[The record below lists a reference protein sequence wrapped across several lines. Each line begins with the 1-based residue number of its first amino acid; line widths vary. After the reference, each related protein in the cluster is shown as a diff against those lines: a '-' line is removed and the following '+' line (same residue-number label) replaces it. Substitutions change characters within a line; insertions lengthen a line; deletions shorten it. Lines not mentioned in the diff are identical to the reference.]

1 MGARG
6 IFEEIRESFFFI
18 ACRGI
23 SHSFIR
29 MTQQRIK
36 PASAILSLFLAA
48 FWLFSWAVAASAADR
63 SRVAMFLEVT
73 GFDVALDSIA
83 LSAGSAPQMLGL
95 EAQDFGQQWTRMSEQ
110 VFDRSKMREQALDIL
125 EETLDDKALEH
136 AQAFYASAL
145 GQRLVAAENAAHKVE
160 DDEVKQLA
168 GQRIIS
174 DLVRAGSDRIALF
187 QRMNAAIDAA
197 DAGVRAV
204 QQIQFRFI
212 MAASAAGVIDLQ
224 LDADGLR
231 AWQDQQ
237 AASLRMNLKASAI
250 ATSAY
255 TYQGFSDEEVL
266 SYVRAL
272 ETPLMQEVYELLNAV
287 QYEITADRYEQLA
300 YRMKELGQSEDI

>member
-1 MGARG
+1 
-6 IFEEIRESFFFI
+6 
-18 ACRGI
+18 
-23 SHSFIR
+23 

>member
-48 FWLFSWAVAASAADR
+48 FWLFSWAVVASAADR

-125 EETLDDKALEH
+125 EETLDDKALDH

-160 DDEVKQLA
+160 DDEVKQMA

>member
-1 MGARG
+1 
-6 IFEEIRESFFFI
+6 
-18 ACRGI
+18 
-23 SHSFIR
+23 

-212 MAASAAGVIDLQ
+212 MAASAAGGIDLQ

>member
-48 FWLFSWAVAASAADR
+48 FWLFSWAVVASAADR

-125 EETLDDKALEH
+125 EETLDDKALDH

>member
-125 EETLDDKALEH
+125 EETLDDKALDH

>member
-48 FWLFSWAVAASAADR
+48 FWLFSWAVVASAADR

>member
-48 FWLFSWAVAASAADR
+48 FWLLSWAVVASAADR

-125 EETLDDKALEH
+125 EETLDDKALDH

-160 DDEVKQLA
+160 DDEVKQMA

-266 SYVRAL
+266 AYVRAL

-300 YRMKELGQSEDI
+300 

>member
-36 PASAILSLFLAA
+36 PVSAILSLFLAA

-125 EETLDDKALEH
+125 EETLDDKALDH

-160 DDEVKQLA
+160 DDEVKQMA

-174 DLVRAGSDRIALF
+174 DLERAGSDRIALF